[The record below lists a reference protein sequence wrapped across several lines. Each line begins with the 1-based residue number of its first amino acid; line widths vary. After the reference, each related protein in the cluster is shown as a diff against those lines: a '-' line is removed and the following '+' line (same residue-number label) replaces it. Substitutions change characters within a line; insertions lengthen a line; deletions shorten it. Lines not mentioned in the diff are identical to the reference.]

1 MNGRKHL
8 VVVGLQR
15 LRAIAP
21 ELEAMRS
28 CLGLESDLSTDI
40 DHLLSLN
47 DWTSRRPVSV
57 LFYDDDSALAAAVL
71 FFERCLYRF
80 PTGVLRAGDHAGD
93 GAIIAP
99 PGRRS
104 ATLIRAIGI
113 LLQDWRFHSIFGAV
127 SHTEGESRSSLHSPD
142 VSDSVTARE
151 VRRSLRLA
159 NGYDETVGL
168 FGRAMRK
175 AVRNKRRKFDKRTD
189 VEWVSEMNP
198 EQALEAMLYLK
209 EHCSPGRT
217 EWEIFRRYDF
227 LRKHPTSGFSLGVRQ
242 RSGRWMSFL
251 TGWRSGGVTY
261 VPWAMHDRRCASDSL
276 GTVIY
281 SRLIEQ
287 EVGLKQNFI
296 EWVGGV
302 TERWSHVCEP
312 EECFCVTRIR
322 PGLRSSGIQWL
333 ASKLQ
338 WQTALGYYQNE
349 LQGECEDDMS
359 EVESPELP
367 PNLVQVMAVPAR
379 SLTSSVR

>member
-1 MNGRKHL
+1 MDSRKHS

-21 ELEAMRS
+21 ELEAMRT
-28 CLGLESDLSTDI
+28 CLGMESDLSTEI

-47 DWTSRRPVSV
+47 DRKSRRPVFV
-57 LFYDDDSALAAAVL
+57 LFYDNDSKPAAAVL
-71 FFERCLYRF
+71 FFERCLYRL

-93 GAIIAP
+93 GAVIAP

-104 ATLIRAIGI
+104 ATLLHAIDI
-113 LLQDWRFHSIFGAV
+113 LLRDWRFHSIFGTV
-127 SHTEGESRSSLHSPD
+127 SHADGESRSSFQNSD
-142 VSDSVTARE
+142 ASDSVTARE
-151 VRRSLRLA
+151 VRRRLHLA
-159 NGYDETVGL
+159 NGYEETVGS
-168 FGRAMRK
+168 FGRTMRK
-175 AVRNKRRKFDKRTD
+175 AVRTKRRKFDKRSD
-189 VEWVSEMNP
+189 VEWVSEMSP
-198 EQALEAMLYLK
+198 EQALEAMLCLK

-217 EWEIFRRYDF
+217 KWEIFRRYDF
-227 LRKHPTSGFSLGVRQ
+227 LRKHPRTGFSLGVRHK
-242 RSGRWMSFL
+242 SGHWLSFI

-287 EVGLKQNFI
+287 EVGLKQSFI

-302 TERWSHVCEP
+302 TERWSHVCES

-322 PGLRSSGIQWL
+322 PGFRSSGIQWL
-333 ASKLQ
+333 ASRLQ

-349 LQGECEDDMS
+349 LHGESEEDMS

-367 PNLVQVMAVPAR
+367 PALVQAMAVPAR
-379 SLTSSVR
+379 SLTSSAR